1 MQNDAYYDLGLA
13 ADLEMW
19 KRTPIARRRILRLGV
34 AGIATLLAGCRMAAP
49 SGAPPGGAPATPAA
63 KNTAVVDAN
72 GNTCSPA
79 QPQETAGPYPADGS
93 NASSKT
99 LNVLKT
105 SGIVRSDLRT
115 SLGTKNVA
123 AGVPTS
129 IELTLVNLNNKCA
142 PLSNYAVYAWHCN
155 REGQYSMYS
164 NGVTDEDYLR
174 GVQVADSS
182 GRLTFQTIF
191 PACYVG
197 RWPHVH
203 FEVYPSLDTANGSGN
218 AILTSQLALPEDVCK
233 TVYGSAEGYSASVN
247 NLSQLSLAT
256 DNVFSDDSAK
266 TQLAAVTGSITD
278 GYIVK
283 LTIGVAA

>member
-34 AGIATLLAGCRMAAP
+34 AGITTLLAGCRMAAP
-49 SGAPPGGAPATPAA
+49 SGGAPAAAAA
-63 KNTAVVDAN
+63 KNTPVVDAN

-105 SGIVRSDLRT
+105 SGIVRSDIRT
-115 SLGTKNVA
+115 SLSTKNVA

-142 PLSNYAVYAWHCN
+142 PLAGYALYAWHCN
-155 REGQYSMYS
+155 REGAYSMYS
-164 NGVTDEDYLR
+164 NGVTEEDYLR
-174 GVQVADSS
+174 GVQVADGS
-182 GRLTFQTIF
+182 GKLTFQTIF

-218 AILTSQLALPEDVCK
+218 AIFTSQLALPEDVCK
-233 TVYGSAEGYSASVN
+233 TVYGSADGYTASVN
-247 NLSQLSLAT
+247 NLGQLSLAS

-266 TQLAAVTGSITD
+266 TQLATVTGSVKD
-278 GYIVK
+278 GYVVK